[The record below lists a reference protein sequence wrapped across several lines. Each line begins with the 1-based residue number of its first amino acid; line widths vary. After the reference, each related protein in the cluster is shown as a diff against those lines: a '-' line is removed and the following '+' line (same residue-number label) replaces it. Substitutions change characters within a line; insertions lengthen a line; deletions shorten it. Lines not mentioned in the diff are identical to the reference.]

1 MSQSNNRAS
10 LLSGLRTGG
19 VRSASGPI
27 IPHTAAPGGSFN
39 IPRFVS
45 ASHPPAIYEDASDGL
60 EFGSQTLQ
68 YGGFNHYG
76 APMTAGFNDRAPRFQ
91 QQQQQQEH
99 FFRQAQFMGINPV
112 DQAQLLQM
120 QMMQA
125 MVRLHLA

>member
-27 IPHTAAPGGSFN
+27 MPHTAAPGGSFN
-39 IPRFVS
+39 IPRFAS
-45 ASHPPAIYEDASDGL
+45 ASHPPAIYEDANDGPD
-60 EFGSQTLQ
+60 FGGQAAHYS
-68 YGGFNHYG
+68 GFHHYG

-91 QQQQQQEH
+91 QQQQEQ
-99 FFRQAQFMGINPV
+99 FFRQAQFAMGMNPV
-112 DQAQLLQM
+112 EQAQLLQM

-125 MVRLHLA
+125 MVRLHLP

>member
-27 IPHTAAPGGSFN
+27 MPHTAAPGGSFN
-39 IPRFVS
+39 IPRFAS
-45 ASHPPAIYEDASDGL
+45 ASHPPAIYEDANDGL
-60 EFGSQTLQ
+60 DFGTQSLH
-68 YGGFNHYG
+68 YSGFNQYG

-91 QQQQQQEH
+91 QQQQEQ
-99 FFRQAQFMGINPV
+99 FFRQAQFAMGMNQM
-112 DQAQLLQM
+112 DQAQLLQI

-125 MVRLHLA
+125 MVRLYLA

>member
-27 IPHTAAPGGSFN
+27 MPHTAAPGGSFN
-39 IPRFVS
+39 IPRFAS
-45 ASHPPAIYEDASDGL
+45 ASHPPAIYEDANDGPD
-60 EFGSQTLQ
+60 FGGQAVH
-68 YGGFNHYG
+68 YNGFHHYG

-91 QQQQQQEH
+91 QQQQEQ

-112 DQAQLLQM
+112 EQAQLLQM

-125 MVRLHLA
+125 MVRLHLP

>member
-27 IPHTAAPGGSFN
+27 MPHTAAPGGSFN
-39 IPRFVS
+39 VPRFAS

-60 EFGSQTLQ
+60 DYGSQALH
-68 YGGFNHYG
+68 YNGFNHYA

-91 QQQQQQEH
+91 QQQQEQ
-99 FFRQAQFMGINPV
+99 FFRQAQFAMGMNPV